1 MNKVILIG
9 RLTKDPEVRNTANQ
23 ATVCRFTVA
32 VDRKFKDANGQR
44 QADFINCVAWR
55 QTANFIS
62 SYFHKGSKIAIVGNI
77 QTRNY
82 EANGQKHYVTEVV
95 VDEAEFVDSANSGNN
110 GGNTASRPNNGGYGN
125 NNYGGGSYNG
135 NSGNNYP
142 RNTAYPDAPFEGPAP
157 SAAPAAPTRQITP
170 DPSEEAFQ
178 GSDDELNL
186 PFPID
191 DDTGN
196 ISF

>member
-9 RLTKDPEVRNTANQ
+9 RLTKDPEVKNTASQ
-23 ATVCRFTVA
+23 VTVCRFTVA
-32 VDRKFKDANGQR
+32 VDRRFKDQNGQR

-62 SYFHKGSKIAIVGNI
+62 SYFHKGSKIAVVGSI
-77 QTRNY
+77 QTRTY
-82 EANGQKHYVTEVV
+82 DDANGQKRYVTEVV
-95 VDEAEFVDSANSGNN
+95 VDEAEFAESANSGNS
-110 GGNTASRPNNGGYGN
+110 GNQGRSNYGNDNGGYSRPS
-125 NNYGGGSYNG
+125 SYQQSAPAG
-135 NSGNNYP
+135 DS
-142 RNTAYPDAPFEGPAP
+142 TAA
-157 SAAPAAPTRQITP
+157 AAPTAPNRQITP
-170 DPSEEAFQ
+170 DYQPDNSFG
-178 GSDDELNL
+178 GSDDELSL